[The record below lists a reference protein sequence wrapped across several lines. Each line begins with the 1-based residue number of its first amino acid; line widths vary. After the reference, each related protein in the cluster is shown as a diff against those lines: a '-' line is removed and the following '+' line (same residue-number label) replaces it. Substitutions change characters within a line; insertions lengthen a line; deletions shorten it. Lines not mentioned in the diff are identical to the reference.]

1 MGGLPRLGG
10 PGITRDVAIEEPK
23 PVSGMDEDA
32 AALASEPPF
41 QARPR
46 GRRPPWSLIVK
57 TVVTVGLIWLIVDKV
72 EFSEVAARLRQ
83 VDAVWLGAA
92 VLLILMQYVT
102 AALRWSLILRA
113 LDDRLAPRKIA
124 EIFLI
129 GLFFNQALPSSI
141 GGDALRVWRGYTA
154 GLPLSRAVSSVLLD
168 RALGF
173 VALFVLAAIG
183 LPWSFEL
190 LAGQPLRWLTPA
202 LAVAAFLALAILL
215 CLDRLPER
223 WRRFRLVRGLAGLA
237 RDGRRV
243 LLHPVTLGAML
254 SVGLASALAAVMVF
268 YALAAALGL
277 EFSIL
282 SCLLLVPV
290 VLTVTA
296 VPISLAGWGLREG
309 AAIFLFGLIGMEQHD
324 ALALSLCYGL
334 LTVATSLPGGI
345 VWLLTRERD
354 RAAAR
359 AA

>member
-1 MGGLPRLGG
+1 MH
-10 PGITRDVAIEEPK
+10 DKE
-23 PVSGMDEDA
+23 PVSATEEDA
-32 AALASEPPF
+32 AVLASEPPF
-41 QARPR
+41 EGAARA
-46 GRRPPWSLIVK
+46 RRAPWSLIAK
-57 TVVTVGLIWLIVDKV
+57 TLVTLGLIWLIVDKV
-72 EFSEVAARLRQ
+72 EFAEVAARLRQ
-83 VDAVWLGAA
+83 MDIGWLGAA
-92 VLLILMQYVT
+92 CLLMLLQYAT

-113 LDDRLAPRKIA
+113 LEDRLPARKII

-141 GGDALRVWRGYTA
+141 GGDALRIWRGYNA

-173 VALFVLAAIG
+173 VALFVLAALG
-183 LPWSFEL
+183 LPWSFGL
-190 LAGQPLRWLTPA
+190 LHDQPLRWLTPA
-202 LAVAAFLALAILL
+202 MALAAFVALALLL
-215 CLDRLPER
+215 MLDRLPHA

-254 SVGLASALAAVMVF
+254 AVSLASALSVVTVF

-277 EFSIL
+277 DLSIL

-296 VPISLAGWGLREG
+296 VPISLAGWGVREG
-309 AAIFLFGLIGMEQHD
+309 AAIFLFGLVGMEQHD
-324 ALALSLCYGL
+324 ALAISLCYGL
-334 LTVATSLPGGI
+334 LAAATSLPGGI
-345 VWLLTRERD
+345 VWLVTRERD
-354 RAAAR
+354 RAAAK

>member
-1 MGGLPRLGG
+1 MHQ
-10 PGITRDVAIEEPK
+10 EQ
-23 PVSGMDEDA
+23 PVNGADEDSA
-32 AALASEPPF
+32 VLASEPTF
-41 QARPR
+41 EGSQRARR
-46 GRRPPWSLIVK
+46 VPWSLIAK
-57 TVVTVGLIWLIVDKV
+57 TLVTVGLIWLIVDKV

-83 VDAVWLGAA
+83 IDGGWLAA
-92 VLLILMQYVT
+92 ACLLMLLQYAT

-113 LDDRLAPRKIA
+113 LEQRLAARKVC

-141 GGDALRVWRGYTA
+141 GGDALRIWRGYTA
-154 GLPLSRAVSSVLLD
+154 GLPLARAVSSVLLD

-183 LPWSFEL
+183 LPWSFAL
-190 LAGQPLRWLTPA
+190 LHDQPLRWLTPA
-202 LAVAAFLALAILL
+202 LALAAVVALAALL
-215 CLDRLPER
+215 LLDRLPRR

-237 RDGRRV
+237 HDGRRV

-254 SVGLASALAAVMVF
+254 AVGLASALAAVTVF

-277 EFSIL
+277 QLSLL

-296 VPISLAGWGLREG
+296 VPVSLAGWGLREG
-309 AAIFLFGLIGMEQHD
+309 AAIFLFGLVGMEQHD

-334 LTVATSLPGGI
+334 LAAATSLPGGI
-345 VWLLTRERD
+345 VWLATRERD
-354 RAAAR
+354 KAR
-359 AA
+359 TPSPARSAGEGRGRGGDR

>member
-1 MGGLPRLGG
+1 MAIQEEK
-10 PGITRDVAIEEPK
+10 PGATE
-23 PVSGMDEDA
+23 EDA
-32 AALASEPPF
+32 AVLASEPPF
-41 QARPR
+41 DGGARA
-46 GRRPPWSLIVK
+46 RRVPWSLIAK
-57 TVVTVGLIWLIVDKV
+57 TLVTLGLIWLIVDKV

-83 VDAVWLGAA
+83 MDAVWLGAA
-92 VLLILMQYVT
+92 CLLILLQYAT

-113 LDDRLAPRKIA
+113 LDDRLPARKIV

-141 GGDALRVWRGYTA
+141 GGDALRIWRGYNA

-173 VALFVLAAIG
+173 VALFVLAAVG

-190 LAGQPLRWLTPA
+190 LHGQPLRWLTPILALAAFVA
-202 LAVAAFLALAILL
+202 LAVLL
-215 CLDRLPER
+215 MLDRLPAS

-254 SVGLASALAAVMVF
+254 AVGLASALAVVTVF

-277 EFSIL
+277 DLSIL

-296 VPISLAGWGLREG
+296 VPISLAGWGVREG
-309 AAIFLFGLIGMEQHD
+309 AAIFLFGLVGMAEHD
-324 ALALSLCYGL
+324 ALAISLCYGL
-334 LTVATSLPGGI
+334 LAAATSLPGGI
-345 VWLLTRERD
+345 VWLATRERD
-354 RAAAR
+354 RAAAK

>member
-1 MGGLPRLGG
+1 MALGLLVGGQQRHAMQQQQQ
-10 PGITRDVAIEEPK
+10 PGNGTE
-23 PVSGMDEDA
+23 EDA
-32 AALASEPPF
+32 AVLASEPPF
-41 QARPR
+41 EGGPR
-46 GRRPPWSLIVK
+46 KRRFPWSLLAK
-57 TVVTVGLIWLIVDKV
+57 TVVTGGLIWLIVDKV
-72 EFSEVAARLRQ
+72 DFAEVAARLRQ
-83 VDAVWLGAA
+83 MDAAWLALA
-92 VLLILMQYVT
+92 CLLMLLQYAT

-113 LDDRLAPRKIA
+113 LEDRLPARKVV

-141 GGDALRVWRGYTA
+141 GGDALRIWRGYTA
-154 GLPLSRAVSSVLLD
+154 GLPLGRAVSSVLLD

-183 LPWSFEL
+183 LPWSFAL
-190 LAGQPLRWLTPA
+190 LHDQPLRWLTPA
-202 LAVAAFLALAILL
+202 LALAAFAGLAVLL
-215 CLDRLPER
+215 LLDRLPTA

-254 SVGLASALAAVMVF
+254 AVGLASALAVVSVF
-268 YALAAALGL
+268 YALGAALGL
-277 EFSIL
+277 ELSML

-296 VPISLAGWGLREG
+296 VPVSLAGWGLREG
-309 AAIFLFGLIGMEQHD
+309 AAIFLFGLVGMEQHD

-334 LTVATSLPGGI
+334 LAAATSLPGGI

-354 RAAAR
+354 KAAAKT
-359 AA
+359 A